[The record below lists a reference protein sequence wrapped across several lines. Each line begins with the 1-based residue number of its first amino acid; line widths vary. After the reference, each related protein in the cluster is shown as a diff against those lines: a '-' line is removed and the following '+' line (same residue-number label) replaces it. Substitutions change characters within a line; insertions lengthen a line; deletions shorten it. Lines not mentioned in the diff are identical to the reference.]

1 MSGPAQYKI
10 RVQGELQAPWSAWFA
25 GMAVEVEP
33 GGTSVLWGMLA
44 TRRHCTGYWRG
55 FGSFSGLPLLTVE
68 RVANIDEQ
76 EWNLSVSG
84 RN

>member
-10 RVQGELQAPWSAWFA
+10 RVQGELGAQWSAWFA
-25 GMAVEVEP
+25 GMAVESEP
-33 GGTSVLWGMLA
+33 GGTSVLWGVLA
-44 TRRHCTGYWRG
+44 DQAALYGVLARIRDL
-55 FGSFSGLPLLTVE
+55 GLPLLTVE

-76 EWNLSVSG
+76 EGNLSVPG